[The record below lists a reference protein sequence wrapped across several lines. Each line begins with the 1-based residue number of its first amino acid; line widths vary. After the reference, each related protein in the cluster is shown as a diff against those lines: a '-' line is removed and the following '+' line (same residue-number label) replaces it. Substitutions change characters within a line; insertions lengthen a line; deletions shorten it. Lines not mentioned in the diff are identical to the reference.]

1 MYVRQQLALF
11 IEVLIMRK
19 KEDNSTQ
26 YMLATYIKDTGQE
39 NGPGHVSA
47 SIIKQRSGTPSKI
60 RHTSF
65 YPDSFASILNA
76 LSLGS
81 IPVVGRL
88 ADSHLEDLSEAD
100 HVLIKPISR
109 DEYKRGLRGQSEFSS
124 DVNRGQRFYSVF
136 GSNNPLA
143 LVLSRYMSHM
153 RNAELTAKN
162 YKSRYG
168 HTPPEDNTGIAVFDN
183 TMHVSSRNIE
193 PDNCAS
199 SVTHVLKHAGVNFNN
214 PEIPTLFKPEL
225 EKKGFETISKD
236 DLKSKFGLE

>member
-1 MYVRQQLALF
+1 
-11 IEVLIMRK
+11 MRK

-47 SIIKQRSGTPSKI
+47 SIIKQRPGTPSKI
-60 RHTSF
+60 HHTSF
-65 YPDSFASILNA
+65 YPDSFVSIINA

-124 DVNRGQRFYSVF
+124 DVNRGHRFYSVF
-136 GSNNPLA
+136 GSKNPLA
-143 LVLSRYMSHM
+143 LVFSKYMSHQI
-153 RNAELTAKN
+153 NAGLTSKN
-162 YKSRYG
+162 YESIYG
-168 HTPPEDNTGIAVFDN
+168 HTPPEDNMGIALFDD
-183 TMHVSSRNIE
+183 TVHVSSRDIE

-199 SVTHVLKHAGVNFNN
+199 SVTHLLKHSGVNLKN
-214 PEIPTLFKPEL
+214 PVIPTLFKPEL
-225 EKKGFETISKD
+225 EKKGFEPISKNEF
-236 DLKSKFGLE
+236 KSKIGLE